1 LTYFCAVIKYPFK
14 ERNKMIKDNDEI
26 RDHIILAAGTIF
38 SHFGFKKATME
49 EIASATRKGKSSIY
63 YYFKS
68 KEEIF
73 QAVVEKEAE
82 ELRGE
87 LMEEISKYDDPM
99 EQLRGYILVRMRK
112 LKKVTNF
119 YDALKSDYLSHLEF
133 INKIRKRFDEDEI
146 HIVTQILQTGINNGK
161 FDVESPELSAVAI
174 VTAMKG
180 LEIPLFIQKSQGNLE
195 IRLDSLIKF
204 LFYGLVKR

>member
-1 LTYFCAVIKYPFK
+1 MERREVIS
-14 ERNKMIKDNDEI
+14 ENDEI
-26 RDHIILAAGTIF
+26 RNHIVQVAGKLF

-49 EIASATRKGKSSIY
+49 EIAAATRKGKSSIY

-73 QAVVEKEAE
+73 QAVVEREAE

-87 LMEEISKYDDPM
+87 LMEEIARYDDPI

-112 LKKVTNF
+112 LKKVVNF
-119 YDALKSDYLSHLEF
+119 YDALKSDYLTHLEF
-133 INKIRKRFDEDEI
+133 IDKIRRRFDEDEI
-146 HIVTQILQTGINNGK
+146 QIIRGILQSGVDNGK
-161 FDVESPELSAVAI
+161 FTIDSPELSAIAI

-180 LEIPLFIQKSQGNLE
+180 LEIPLLIQKSQGNLE
-195 IRLDSLIKF
+195 SRLDNLIKF
-204 LFYGLVKR
+204 LFYGLIKR

>member
-1 LTYFCAVIKYPFK
+1 
-14 ERNKMIKDNDEI
+14 MIKENDEI
-26 RDHIILAAGTIF
+26 RNHIVLAAGTIF

-49 EIASATRKGKSSIY
+49 EIAAATRKGKSSIY
-63 YYFKS
+63 YYFRS

-87 LMEEISKYDDPM
+87 LMEEIAKYEDPM

-133 INKIRKRFDEDEI
+133 IDKIRRRFDEDEI
-146 HIVTQILQTGINNGK
+146 QIVTHILQTGIDNGK
-161 FDVESPELSAVAI
+161 FSIESPELSAVAI

-195 IRLDSLIKF
+195 TRLDNLIKF

>member
-1 LTYFCAVIKYPFK
+1 MERREILT
-14 ERNKMIKDNDEI
+14 ENDET
-26 RDHIILAAGTIF
+26 RNHIVQVAGKLF

-49 EIASATRKGKSSIY
+49 EIAAATRKGKSSIY

-87 LMEEISKYDDPM
+87 LKEEIAKYDDPI
-99 EQLRGYILVRMRK
+99 EQLRAYVMLRMRK
-112 LKKVTNF
+112 LKKVVNF
-119 YDALKSDYLSHLEF
+119 YDALKSDYLTHLDF
-133 INKIRKRFDEDEI
+133 IDKVRRRFDEEEI
-146 HIVTQILQTGINNGK
+146 QIIREIIQNGVDNGK
-161 FDVESPELSAVAI
+161 FDVESPDLSAVAI

-180 LEIPLFIQKSQGNLE
+180 LEIPLLIQKSQASLE
-195 IRLDSLIKF
+195 SRLDNLIKF
-204 LFYGLVKR
+204 LFYGLIKR

>member
-1 LTYFCAVIKYPFK
+1 
-14 ERNKMIKDNDEI
+14 MIKEDDEI
-26 RDHIILAAGTIF
+26 RNHIVLAAGTIF

-49 EIASATRKGKSSIY
+49 EIAAATRKGKSSLY
-63 YYFKS
+63 YYFRS
-68 KEEIF
+68 KEEVF

-87 LMEEISKYDDPM
+87 LMEEIAKYDDPM

-133 INKIRKRFDEDEI
+133 IDKIRRRFDEDEI
-146 HIVTQILQTGINNGK
+146 HIVTQILQTGISNGK

-195 IRLDSLIKF
+195 TRLDSLIKF

>member
-1 LTYFCAVIKYPFK
+1 LERREVIS
-14 ERNKMIKDNDEI
+14 ENDEI
-26 RDHIILAAGTIF
+26 RNHIVQVAGKLF

-49 EIASATRKGKSSIY
+49 EIAAATRKGKSSIY

-73 QAVVEKEAE
+73 QAVVEREAE

-87 LMEEISKYDDPM
+87 LMEEIARYDDPI

-112 LKKVTNF
+112 LKKVVNF
-119 YDALKSDYLSHLEF
+119 YDALKSDYLTHLEF
-133 INKIRKRFDEDEI
+133 IDKIRRRFDEDEI
-146 HIVTQILQTGINNGK
+146 QIIRGILQSGVDNGK
-161 FDVESPELSAVAI
+161 FTIDSPELSAIAI

-180 LEIPLFIQKSQGNLE
+180 LEIPLLIQKSQGNLE
-195 IRLDSLIKF
+195 SRLDNLIKF
-204 LFYGLVKR
+204 LFYGLIKR

>member
-1 LTYFCAVIKYPFK
+1 
-14 ERNKMIKDNDEI
+14 MIKDNDEI

-73 QAVVEKEAE
+73 QAVVEKEAN
-82 ELRGE
+82 ELKGE
-87 LMEEISKYDDPM
+87 LMEEISRYDDPM
-99 EQLRGYILVRMRK
+99 EQLRGYVLVRMRK
-112 LKKVTNF
+112 LKKVINF

-133 INKIRKRFDEDEI
+133 IDKIRRRFDEDEI
-146 HIVTQILQTGINNGK
+146 HIVTHILQTGINNGK
-161 FDVESPELSAVAI
+161 FDIESPELSAIAI

-195 IRLDSLIKF
+195 TRLDSLIKF
-204 LFYGLVKR
+204 LFYGLIKR

>member
-1 LTYFCAVIKYPFK
+1 MK
-14 ERNKMIKDNDEI
+14 ENDEI
-26 RDHIILAAGTIF
+26 RNHIVLAAGTIF

-49 EIASATRKGKSSIY
+49 EIAAATRKGKSSIY
-63 YYFKS
+63 YYFRS

-82 ELRGE
+82 ELKGE
-87 LMEEISKYDDPM
+87 LMEEIAKYDDPM

-133 INKIRKRFDEDEI
+133 IDKIRRRFDEDEI
-146 HIVTQILQTGINNGK
+146 QIVTHILKTGIDNGK
-161 FDVESPELSAVAI
+161 FAIESPELSAVAI

-195 IRLDSLIKF
+195 TRLDSLIKF

>member
-1 LTYFCAVIKYPFK
+1 
-14 ERNKMIKDNDEI
+14 MIKDNDEI